1 MRGER
6 GMSDVVETTSD
17 EDGGAQRGGA
27 KRERKGSRG
36 AKRSARWKRKER
48 VRGCKG
54 LEGCKGRLYYSSIE
68 VELLAGGDFYIVE
81 TTGAES
87 FVVGLD

>member
-27 KRERKGSRG
+27 KRGEMAQG
-36 AKRSARWKRKER
+36 AKGGRARRE
-48 VRGCKG
+48 
-54 LEGCKGRLYYSSIE
+54 
-68 VELLAGGDFYIVE
+68 
-81 TTGAES
+81 
-87 FVVGLD
+87 

>member
-17 EDGGAQRGGA
+17 EDGGAQGGSARARRVDGGGA
-27 KRERKGSRG
+27 RG
-36 AKRSARWKRKER
+36 KRKEG

-54 LEGCKGRLYYSSIE
+54 REGCKG
-68 VELLAGGDFYIVE
+68 V
-81 TTGAES
+81 
-87 FVVGLD
+87 

>member
-17 EDGGAQRGGA
+17 EDGGAQGGGA

-36 AKRSARWKRKER
+36 GW
-48 VRGCKG
+48 RGS
-54 LEGCKGRLYYSSIE
+54 R
-68 VELLAGGDFYIVE
+68 GG
-81 TTGAES
+81 
-87 FVVGLD
+87 